1 MSLNHNKYTEYNQT
15 LRQWFVAF
23 GVGGLAVFL
32 VEDSARTQLI
42 DANEIRSVALLFL
55 AGAAS
60 QIFVAFI
67 NKIANWYKHNEIE
80 NNIEGDGLK
89 YRISHWL
96 LEQFWIDIVCDIITI
111 FTFGYAVYR
120 VFAVFAG

>member
-32 VEDSARTQLI
+32 VEDSVRTQLI

-55 AGAAS
+55 VGAAS

-80 NNIEGDGLK
+80 NNIEGGGLK

-120 VFAVFAG
+120 VFDVFAG

>member
-96 LEQFWIDIVCDIITI
+96 LEQFLD
-111 FTFGYAVYR
+111 
-120 VFAVFAG
+120 